1 EVVMKVIIE
10 NAGSVIWYRDDSK
23 KEGMASR
30 GYIKDGIQK
39 KIITALESALVQAK
53 AELQLS
59 QDVD

>member
-1 EVVMKVIIE
+1 MQVVSFGIVMIVKRRNGIKRVYK
-10 NAGSVIWYRDDSK
+10 GRDA
-23 KEGMASR
+23 E
-30 GYIKDGIQK
+30 

>member
-1 EVVMKVIIE
+1 MKVIIE
-10 NAGSVIWYRDDSK
+10 NVGSVIWYRDDSK

-30 GYIKDGIQK
+30 GYIKDGTQK
-39 KIITALESALVQAK
+39 KIITVLESALVQAK

>member
-1 EVVMKVIIE
+1 MKVIIE
-10 NAGSVIWYRDDSK
+10 NTGSVIWYRDDSK

-30 GYIKDGIQK
+30 GYIKDGMQK

>member
-1 EVVMKVIIE
+1 MKVIIE
-10 NAGSVIWYRDDSK
+10 NTGSVIWYRDDSK